1 MKRNDDAQRWS
12 LAALTAA
19 LAVAAGAAPAAE
31 GNRPADPEFSRLDAN
46 RDGYL
51 TRGETKSVRGFDK
64 AFTEADD
71 NRDGRLDA
79 AEFAKAQAIHDRAKT
94 GQFIDDGMITARV
107 KAALL
112 KDSALQSLAVSVE
125 THRGIVVLSGFVDN
139 QAQQRRAAEIAA
151 GVDGVESVRNALV
164 VKS

>member
-1 MKRNDDAQRWS
+1 MNCRPLYRM
-12 LAALTAA
+12 LAAA
-19 LAVAAGAAPAAE
+19 LAASSIGAAAAAGAPETA
-31 GNRPADPEFSRLDAN
+31 GQGDPGFQKLDVN

-51 TRGETKSVRGFDK
+51 SREEARAARGYDK

-79 AEFAKAQAIHDRAKT
+79 TEFVKAQAISERALA
-94 GQFIDDGMITARV
+94 GQFVDDSLVTAKV

-112 KDSALQSLAVSVE
+112 KDSLLSVIAVSVE
-125 THRGIVVLSGFVDN
+125 THKGTVLLSGFVDN
-139 QAQQRRAAEIAA
+139 ENQSRRAAEIAA
-151 GVDGVESVRNALV
+151 GVEGVVSVKNSLS